1 MSFLYF
7 FIYLFIYFFKYALSF
22 RKWQWNNGSGTINA
36 PNTTVVS
43 IETSNALFGG
53 VIFSYETLLD
63 LTGSM
68 ASKKLTVT
76 VFLFLSL
83 YTVAVFADGEEAEE
97 VAEEEI
103 KKAEYAKGS
112 LCGYCDYCKVSND
125 ALTVL

>member
-1 MSFLYF
+1 MHCRLE
-7 FIYLFIYFFKYALSF
+7 
-22 RKWQWNNGSGTINA
+22 NGSGTINA
-36 PNTTVVS
+36 PNTTDVS
-43 IETSNALFGG
+43 IETSNALFG

-76 VFLFLSL
+76 VILFLSL